1 MNRTTVFLGM
11 AAALA
16 LLALVLGLPG
26 RITAGGGPQ
35 PPPPPPK
42 VTQPPAQT
50 TDGSIRMQARLSHP
64 FIASGQSDVFV
75 TADLKGVD
83 VPGSQRAP
91 VNLAVIID
99 RSGSMSGQ
107 KLQDAK
113 NAARHLVNQLR
124 DEDRLAIVH
133 YGSDVRTFPA
143 TMATPSNRDR
153 MLRYIDNIFDEGGT
167 NIGDGL
173 SAGRDQLLSAIR
185 EFRVNRIILISD
197 GQPTEG
203 MTDPS
208 DLREVVRRIRA
219 DGVSVSSIGV
229 GTDFNED
236 LMQSFAEIGAGSYAY
251 LRDASQLATI
261 FQKDLQHASTLVG
274 RGVQLT
280 FELPSGVELGEVLGY
295 HANQSGQSVM
305 ISLPD
310 FAAGQVERVVA
321 RLVVRAGNA
330 GQTIDVSAL
339 KLAYQD
345 LLNGDAATQ
354 SDIRLSAMV
363 TSKPEEV
370 LAHQDREATVTAT
383 RAQSAANTYKAAE
396 SLKRGDR
403 ARAVQLIQANQ
414 SMFEQ
419 AGRVAGPAA
428 VQADQAEQKAMLDD
442 FQAAKSDEEVQHQ
455 VKASKRKALIDYGKI
470 TSTY

>member
-1 MNRTTVFLGM
+1 
-11 AAALA
+11 
-16 LLALVLGLPG
+16 
-26 RITAGGGPQ
+26 
-35 PPPPPPK
+35 
-42 VTQPPAQT
+42 
-50 TDGSIRMQARLSHP
+50 MQARLSHP
-64 FIASGQSDVFV
+64 YIASGQSDLFV

-91 VNLAVIID
+91 VNLAVLID

-113 NAARHLVNQLR
+113 TAARHLVNQLQ
-124 DEDRLAIVH
+124 DTDRLAIIH
-133 YGSDVRTFPA
+133 YGSDVRTFPS
-143 TMATPSNRDR
+143 TEATPSNRDR

-173 SAGRDQLLSAIR
+173 SAGRDQLLGALHA
-185 EFRVNRIILISD
+185 FKVNRIVLISD

-208 DLREVVRRIRA
+208 DLRNVVREIRSN
-219 DGVSVSSIGV
+219 GVSVSAIGV

-261 FQKDLQHASTLVG
+261 FQRDLQHASTLIA
-274 RGVQLT
+274 RNVQLT

-295 HANQSGQSVM
+295 RANRSGQAVM
-305 ISLPD
+305 VDLPD
-310 FAAGQVERVVA
+310 FSAGQMERVVV
-321 RLVVRAGNA
+321 RLVVRAGDVGRA
-330 GQTIDVSAL
+330 IDVSAL
-339 KLAYQD
+339 KLGYQD
-345 LLNGDAATQ
+345 LLKGDTAAQ
-354 SDIRLSAMV
+354 ADIRLSAMV
-363 TSKPEEV
+363 TAKQEEV
-370 LAHQDREATVTAT
+370 AAHQDREATVNAT
-383 RAQSAANTYKAAE
+383 RAQSAANTYEAAE

-414 SMFEQ
+414 AMFDK
-419 AGRVAGPAA
+419 AGVVAGPAA

-442 FQAAKSDEEVQHQ
+442 IQAAQSDEEVQHQ